1 VLLQVAECFGWAM
14 HLASGFAG
22 VPRSV
27 AISMVGHKTES
38 VYRRYAIADEK
49 ARRAAADALGALHER
64 QAKATGRVVL
74 IGKRGR

>member
-1 VLLQVAECFGWAM
+1 M